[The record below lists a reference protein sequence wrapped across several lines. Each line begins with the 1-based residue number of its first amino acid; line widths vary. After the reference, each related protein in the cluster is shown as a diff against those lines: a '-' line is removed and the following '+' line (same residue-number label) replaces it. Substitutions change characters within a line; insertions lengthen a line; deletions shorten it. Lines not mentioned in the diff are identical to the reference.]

1 MFYKEATQII
11 DLGTYERE
19 FHLKSEYKIT
29 LLFTI
34 FLRWYAIL
42 FFFSDN
48 DAYFNIITFYICQ
61 KMPKALKLKTP
72 KALAR
77 NATRKPKRPVTLV
90 LENRDPGIISYPQ
103 NTWAI
108 LKPVN
113 NLDSL
118 HLPYIFLTE
127 PFNCLGKFPD
137 SDPTHHQLPL
147 DPHINDRHCLI
158 RIENITNF
166 TNITSSKIILED
178 ISDSGTMVDGVL
190 IKRDIRN
197 GHSNTTE
204 IRHCSKISFPGSKV
218 ESGLYTYE
226 LDVINLRS
234 NGKFERVYRLGRL
247 LGKGHFSSVYI
258 AKRLR
263 DGCSYA
269 VKVLEKPTISK
280 EIQTQIKMIQSEIQI
295 LNSLA
300 HENLIKIF
308 EYYDEPD
315 KIYLVIEYV
324 EDGEFFDLFKSR
336 FLSEDEIRTIFV
348 QLLSAIKYLH
358 DRKIVH
364 RDLKPENI
372 LMPSKKGLRIKVSD
386 FGLSKLLNI
395 DYSTMQTR
403 CGTVL
408 YVAPEVLESSNVRSY
423 NKAVD
428 MWSTGVILYAC
439 LCGSYPFTGDN
450 PGIIASKIRA
460 GNYTMDSPKWKRVSE
475 TAKDLVRSLLNKD
488 SYERLTV
495 EEALNH
501 PFIKY
506 GSHIPTPLYSK
517 IQKSKQSDELS
528 TDDDT
533 FFSCESHF
541 SGVSTTGEPMSTN
554 GELDKLSFTTASE
567 TIRSYS
573 SSENEISSP
582 TQAVVTNGFVY
593 VSGQIPLEPETRKIV
608 SDDIREQ
615 TIIGNAR
622 PARACV
628 EMARLPL
635 DVKIEVETI
644 ASLNP

>member
-1 MFYKEATQII
+1 
-11 DLGTYERE
+11 
-19 FHLKSEYKIT
+19 
-29 LLFTI
+29 
-34 FLRWYAIL
+34 
-42 FFFSDN
+42 
-48 DAYFNIITFYICQ
+48 
-61 KMPKALKLKTP
+61 MPKALKLKTP

-554 GELDKLSFTTASE
+554 GELDKLLSTNINYVSTNNAPSPAGP
-567 TIRSYS
+567 YS
-573 SSENEISSP
+573 
-582 TQAVVTNGFVY
+582 QAVVTNGFVY

-615 TIIGNAR
+615 TIQTLKNLGKVLEAAGCSYKNLVKITIYIKDMNDFDVMNKAYGEAIGDAR

-628 EMARLPL
+628 EVAKLPL
-635 DVKIEVETI
+635 DVKIVIDSI